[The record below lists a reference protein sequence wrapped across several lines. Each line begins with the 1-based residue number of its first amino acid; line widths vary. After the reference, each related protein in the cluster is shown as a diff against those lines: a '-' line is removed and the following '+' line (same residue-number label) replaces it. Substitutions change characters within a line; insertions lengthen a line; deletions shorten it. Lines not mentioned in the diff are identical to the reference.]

1 MSLYCGITKNRTRRV
16 HEHNN
21 SKRGS
26 KYTRSR
32 RPVFMAWSF
41 EVDSRSKASKLEQ
54 RIKKL
59 SKRDKERIIANDFD
73 FDDVIGHIG

>member
-1 MSLYCGITKNRTRRV
+1 MV
-16 HEHNN
+16 
-21 SKRGS
+21 
-26 KYTRSR
+26 
-32 RPVFMAWSF
+32 WSF